1 MNLSKLSKNQLQA
14 HIRRAAMVSIN
25 VTITQHAHVRMRER
39 LISNAMLF
47 DVLRYGLLIREPE
60 PDLRHSG
67 IKCQMERYSG
77 GSNIAVVVNVDFPSD
92 GIVVITVFGIS

>member
-1 MNLSKLSKNQLQA
+1 MNLSKLSKIQLQT
-14 HIRRAAMVSIN
+14 HIRRVAMVSIN
-25 VTITQHAHVRMRER
+25 VTVTQHANVRMRER
-39 LISNAMLF
+39 QITNAMLF
-47 DVLRYGLLIREPE
+47 DVLRHGLIRREPE

-92 GIVVITVFGIS
+92 GMVVVTVFGIS

>member
-1 MNLSKLSKNQLQA
+1 MSKLSKIQFQT
-14 HIRRAAMVSIN
+14 HIRRVAMVSIN
-25 VTITQHAHVRMRER
+25 VTVTQHANVRMRER
-39 LISNAMLF
+39 QITNAMLF
-47 DVLRYGLLIREPE
+47 DVLRHGLIRREPE

-92 GIVVITVFGIS
+92 GVVVITVFGIS